1 MDEFMKDKIMR
12 GTDFTVNEATG
23 DIYYFIPG
31 VVNYYLR
38 HDGRIVHYEDNEV
51 EVIQN
56 LSDCYFDNFDEAC
69 NFMKFFGACASNE
82 RPDIFYVGN
91 AAESENKVFDDLIR
105 YANTRDIEI
114 ISDVLIVADEI
125 TMGHWIYRPMISKD
139 CSFDLNEITDSI
151 SIKSVM
157 SLVLKPIPELPNC
170 YRITGCPVQ
179 KMIQLT
185 LNQSSISSNT
195 ILKFVIEPMDIDHV
209 SRIMNFRFYSVE
221 QIVFALKCFGA
232 KDVMAYNDFVKYNT
246 KEYPQQYIR
255 YFNKDDDEITLFIT
269 EESTDNPLQKV
280 YRIHELI

>member
-1 MDEFMKDKIMR
+1 MDEFMKGKIMH
-12 GTDFTVNEATG
+12 GSDFKINEVTG

-51 EVIQN
+51 EVVQD

-69 NFMKFFGACASNE
+69 NFMKFFGACASND

-91 AAESENKVFDDLIR
+91 VAESENKVFDDLIR

-125 TMGHWIYRPMISKD
+125 TKGHWIYRPMVSKD
-139 CSFDLNEITDSI
+139 CSFNLNEITDSI

-157 SLVLKPIPELPNC
+157 SLILKPIPELPNC

-179 KMIQLT
+179 KMIQFT
-185 LNQSSISSNT
+185 FNRSSISSNT
-195 ILKFVIEPMDIDHV
+195 MLKFVIEPMDIDHV

-232 KDVMAYNDFVKYNT
+232 KDVMAYDDFVKYNN
-246 KEYPQQYIR
+246 KKYSQQYIR

-269 EESTDNPLQKV
+269 EESADNTLQKPC
-280 YRIHELI
+280 RIHELV